1 MRVLSRLFR
10 RLRLKAVSAAHAAG
24 PLSFFDDDTDLADAQ
39 SFAAYLAPLRKA
51 ECMVYAKRPSSGPQ
65 AVLAVNMRPRL
76 TPPLLGRSI
85 AWLADRPRDP
95 RRSTPGAQD
104 IQRNHFSGLTKS
116 A

>member
-24 PLSFFDDDTDLADAQ
+24 PLSFFDDYTDLADAQ

-65 AVLAVNMRPRL
+65 AVLAANMRPRL

-95 RRSTPGAQD
+95 TPVNTWAQD